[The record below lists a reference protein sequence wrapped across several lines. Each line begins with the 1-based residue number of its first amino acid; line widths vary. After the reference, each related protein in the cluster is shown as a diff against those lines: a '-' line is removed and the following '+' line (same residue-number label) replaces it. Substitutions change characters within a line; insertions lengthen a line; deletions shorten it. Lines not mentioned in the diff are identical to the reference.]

1 MCSDLLKKSLN
12 IILEAGLP
20 FAAVLLAI
28 LIGSLDTQT
37 TAPAQQL
44 LELCSL
50 ASWFQN
56 RFCYVC
62 LSSVSKQLFISLA
75 F

>member
-1 MCSDLLKKSLN
+1 MIELLYFRKLSDENEYRGRWRDCSEDVCSDLLKKSLN

-44 LELCSL
+44 
-50 ASWFQN
+50 
-56 RFCYVC
+56 
-62 LSSVSKQLFISLA
+62 
-75 F
+75 